1 MTDEFHNDI
10 PAAPKEREAERE
22 SEIAA
27 GVYAGL
33 TADTGID
40 EKAAR
45 AVPVAGERAE
55 TTTTPAAAD
64 SPVLVELQDVRQH
77 FLIRKAKGKKATLKA
92 VDGVSFSIYKGET
105 FGLVGES
112 GCGKSTLGKTLLRL
126 YPLTGGQVLFDGE
139 DISALRGKALKDF
152 RTKSQ
157 MIFQDPSSCLNP
169 RRRILDILMEPYAI
183 HRLYTKEERRE
194 KAMELCDRVGL
205 SRAYLTRYPHEMSG
219 GQKQRVGIARAL
231 ALRPKLVVC
240 DEPVSALDVSI
251 QAQVINLLADL
262 QEQMGLTYL
271 FISHNLSVVEHCCQR
286 IGVMYLGRIVELAPS
301 ARIYENAGH
310 PYTQALISAIPKV
323 EAATGEKGERILLG
337 GDLPSPTNLPDGCA
351 FHTRCP
357 YATDRCRQE
366 RPELTEREPGHFVAC
381 HLAKD

>member
-45 AVPVAGERAE
+45 PCRWRGNAPKRRRR
-55 TTTTPAAAD
+55 PPRAD

-77 FLIRKAKGKKATLKA
+77 FLIRKAKGEKGHPEGGGW
-92 VDGVSFSIYKGET
+92 GV
-105 FGLVGES
+105 
-112 GCGKSTLGKTLLRL
+112 LLDLQGGDLRPGGGIRL
-126 YPLTGGQVLFDGE
+126 RQKHAGQNPAAPLSLTGGQVLFDGE

-271 FISHNLSVVEHCCQR
+271 FISHNLSVVKHCCQR

>member
-194 KAMELCDRVGL
+194 KAMELCDRVGC
-205 SRAYLTRYPHEMSG
+205 P
-219 GQKQRVGIARAL
+219 
-231 ALRPKLVVC
+231 
-240 DEPVSALDVSI
+240 
-251 QAQVINLLADL
+251 
-262 QEQMGLTYL
+262 
-271 FISHNLSVVEHCCQR
+271 
-286 IGVMYLGRIVELAPS
+286 GRI
-301 ARIYENAGH
+301 
-310 PYTQALISAIPKV
+310 
-323 EAATGEKGERILLG
+323 
-337 GDLPSPTNLPDGCA
+337 
-351 FHTRCP
+351 
-357 YATDRCRQE
+357 
-366 RPELTEREPGHFVAC
+366 
-381 HLAKD
+381 